1 MEKMTREEIDKLSP
15 EELKWAIKLNQKD
28 LEICKQKIELNFAQ
42 LNNLRLQRELAQIK
56 YENELKELRQLI

>member
-1 MEKMTREEIDKLSP
+1 MTREEIDKLSP